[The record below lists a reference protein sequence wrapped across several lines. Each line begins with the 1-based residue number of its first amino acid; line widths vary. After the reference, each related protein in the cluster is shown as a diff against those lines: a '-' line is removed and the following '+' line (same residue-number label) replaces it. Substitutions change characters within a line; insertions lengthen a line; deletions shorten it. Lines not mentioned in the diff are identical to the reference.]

1 MSETPVV
8 TPAKKSAA
16 PAEAKGRTPRAGWRT
31 TLRWNTFAAFAAV
44 VVLAALPFYLTEFW
58 LITGLF
64 AMAAAL
70 GAIGLNILSG
80 NAGQLS
86 LGHAFFLAVGAYS
99 YIVLSGESGV
109 IGTHEADGFGLPP
122 LVAMVGAV
130 AIAGL
135 FGGLFSPIAGRLR
148 GMYLGIATIALVF
161 IGEHVMTNAHNIT
174 GGHNGR
180 PAEPMSI
187 LGFSFSDNDPDLA
200 VLGIEFDRYERLWY
214 FGLVL
219 VLSGIITARNLLR
232 GRPGRALGAVRDSE
246 IAAGVM
252 GVPVA
257 RFRSMAF
264 VVSSMYAGLAGVL
277 LALVYGTL
285 VPGSFGLQMSI
296 DYLAMIVIGGLGSV
310 GGAVAGAVFVTVL
323 PQLFT
328 HYAASLPLVVEPGED
343 GIGPTEAARYL
354 YGAVIILVLVFAPG
368 GLAGITRRWSQAL
381 RSARTSRSSRSAQ
394 PPSSP
399 SGTTPPQGAVS

>member
-8 TPAKKSAA
+8 TSATKKRTA
-16 PAEAKGRTPRAGWRT
+16 PADPGGRSPRAVLRA
-31 TLRWNTFAAFAAV
+31 TLRWNRLATLAAV
-44 VVLAALPFYLTEFW
+44 LVLAALPFYLTEFW

-80 NAGQLS
+80 TAGQLS

-99 YIVLSGESGV
+99 YIVLSGESGL

-122 LVAMVGAV
+122 LLAMVGAV
-130 AIAGL
+130 LVAGL

-148 GMYLGIATIALVF
+148 GMYLGIATLALVF

-180 PAEPMSI
+180 PAEPMSV

-200 VLGIEFDRYERLWY
+200 VLGVEFDRYERLWY
-214 FGLVL
+214 LGLVL
-219 VLSGIITARNLLR
+219 VLGGIVVARNLLR

-328 HYAASLPLVVEPGED
+328 HYAASLPLVVEAGGD

-368 GLAGITRRWSQAL
+368 GLAGITRRWSLAL
-381 RSARTSRSSRSAQ
+381 RSARSTKQR
-394 PPSSP
+394 PSSP

>member
-1 MSETPVV
+1 MSETPVA
-8 TPAKKSAA
+8 TAA
-16 PAEAKGRTPRAGWRT
+16 PKERKAPADSGGRSAHAALRT
-31 TLRWNTFAAFAAV
+31 TLRWNKLAGLVAV
-44 VVLAALPFYLTEFW
+44 LVLAALPFYLTEFW

-64 AMAAAL
+64 AMAAVL

-109 IGTHEADGFGLPP
+109 IGTHETDGFGLPP
-122 LVAMVGAV
+122 LLAMAGAV
-130 AIAGL
+130 VVAGL
-135 FGGLFSPIAGRLR
+135 FGGVFSPIAGRLR
-148 GMYLGIATIALVF
+148 GMYLGIATLALVF

-187 LGFSFSDNDPDLA
+187 FGFSFSDGDPDLA
-200 VLGIEFDRYERLWY
+200 VLGVEFDRYERLWY

-219 VLSGIITARNLLR
+219 VVGGILVARNLLR

-264 VVSSMYAGLAGVL
+264 VVSSMYAGLAGAL

-310 GGAVAGAVFVTVL
+310 GGAVAGAIFVTVL
-323 PQLFT
+323 PQLFS
-328 HYAASLPLVVEPGED
+328 HYAASLPLVVEAGGD

-368 GLAGITRRWSQAL
+368 GLAGIARRWSLAL
-381 RSARTSRSSRSAQ
+381 RSAKR
-394 PPSSP
+394 PSSP
-399 SGTTPPQGAVS
+399 SGKTPPQGAVS

>member
-8 TPAKKSAA
+8 TPAKKGTAA
-16 PAEAKGRTPRAGWRT
+16 AERGGRSPHAVLRT
-31 TLRWNTFAAFAAV
+31 TLRWNRLAALVAV
-44 VVLAALPFYLTEFW
+44 AVLAALPFYLTEFW

-64 AMAAAL
+64 AMAAVL

-80 NAGQLS
+80 TAGQLS

-99 YIVLSGESGV
+99 YIVLSGESGL
-109 IGTHEADGFGLPP
+109 IGTHETDGFGLPP
-122 LVAMVGAV
+122 LLAMVGAV
-130 AIAGL
+130 LIAGV

-148 GMYLGIATIALVF
+148 GMYLGIATLALVF

-180 PAEPMSI
+180 PAEPMSVF
-187 LGFSFSDNDPDLA
+187 GFSFSDNDPDLA

-219 VLSGIITARNLLR
+219 VLGGIVAARNLLR

-328 HYAASLPLVVEPGED
+328 HYASSLPLVVEAGGD

-354 YGAVIILVLVFAPG
+354 YGAVIVLVLVFAPG
-368 GLAGITRRWSQAL
+368 GLAGIARQLSPAR
-381 RSARTSRSSRSAQ
+381 RSARSAQRSS
-394 PPSSP
+394 SS